1 MMSVPRSAL
10 HSKVRKAVPD
20 QRQSA
25 SYRFMPELILQ
36 GHVYIAMPPLY
47 KAIPKKGKEEYL
59 YDDKALAA
67 YRKKHADSSFTLQ
80 RYKGLGEMDAEQLWE
95 TTLDPNARMLKSVAI
110 EDARQASA
118 MTELLMG
125 TDVPPRRAFIHE
137 FATEAEIDT

>member
-1 MMSVPRSAL
+1 
-10 HSKVRKAVPD
+10 
-20 QRQSA
+20 
-25 SYRFMPELILQ
+25 
-36 GHVYIAMPPLY
+36 
-47 KAIPKKGKEEYL
+47 
-59 YDDKALAA
+59 
-67 YRKKHADSSFTLQ
+67 
-80 RYKGLGEMDAEQLWE
+80 MDAEQLWE